1 MTTNDKGTALITG
14 ASSGIGAIYA
24 DRLARE
30 GYDLV
35 LVARSAGRL
44 EELAKRISDTTG
56 RAVRTITADLTR
68 TQDLEWVEEAL
79 TTDARITMLVN
90 NAGAG
95 STAHLLDLDIASIE
109 RMIALNVTAL
119 TRLARA
125 AATAFV

>member
-44 EELAKRISDTTG
+44 EALAKRISDATG
-56 RAVRTITADLTR
+56 RAVRTIAADLTH

-95 STAHLLDLDIASIE
+95 STAHLLDLD
-109 RMIALNVTAL
+109 
-119 TRLARA
+119 
-125 AATAFV
+125 